1 MNKILSGLLAIITAA
16 VCVTFV
22 SAAKVGFSDVTED
35 RWSAAA
41 IGYAVENGYMNGV
54 GDGKF
59 DPKGSL
65 TRAMVATVLWRREGS
80 PAPTTPSGFTDV
92 ASSAW
97 FSDAV
102 AWAKEAGVVRGMTA
116 TTFAPNVYITRE
128 QLAAMLFRFS
138 STEPVSVPERA
149 DLSLF
154 ADGEKASGW
163 AKESLEWAVEAGLIN
178 GTDGNRLAPGGNA
191 TREQFAAII
200 ERYDGSFKL
209 VYNEPVLLSQFTE
222 KDYPLVED
230 ADFYVSTAGSDDQDG
245 SFGHPFATWNRAV
258 EAVRELKKTKTGDI
272 TVAFMAGEYGPLS
285 VSLSADDSG
294 SETQKITYCKYGD
307 GDVIFDGGF
316 TVIEDEFVPLDA
328 ESETLFTEKY
338 RSRILKADISDRLSD
353 YDPVR
358 TMVLSDDGVCTLARY
373 PNMYA
378 DGTDHLLDHAGET
391 VDEEHIVTDLLI
403 LKNRIDK
410 YRTTEGLLLYGYLT
424 TGWYKDT
431 LETDGYDKSTG
442 SFHIPHPEKARMGK
456 LRMLPEFDS
465 RYWNKTAVVNVSEE
479 LDAKGEYWIDRD
491 TGTFYVFSPSGEYRF
506 AGGGDMIT
514 LDSARYITLRGLTF
528 ENCEKYMIKASGHP
542 RGLTIDGCSFSGGAG
557 DLMVRII
564 GGNKGEPL
572 DVTVKDSSFSACTST
587 ALQIEGLNDDDLFNS
602 SSGVLVDNNFFTLT
616 NLRIGNKAAL
626 AVKVPAPLIS
636 HNVFKKCY
644 WEAILFSAPNMIAE
658 YNVFDEVCYN
668 GDDTGAF
675 QNYRI
680 VRECGNIVRNNL
692 FMNIDGGTNGRYGL
706 YLDASSGVT
715 VESNIFYNCAVPVM
729 NNGLNKLVYVNDNV
743 FVSPEKEIFECVIH
757 ADGNRSTKEAMETGN
772 YDDIY
777 NSIKNTNWRTA
788 FEYFDAHPE
797 TKAQAEAMWPEFF
810 RITLDI
816 ERIGEPEFFRNTSV
830 VCVGNVSVKKKGNF
844 GENDE
849 VDVRYS
855 TFEDNRVFRT
865 DENPLFVNPTRGDY
879 RLKPDAGFPDIEF
892 EKIGRY

>member
-1 MNKILSGLLAIITAA
+1 MTAGAIA
-16 VCVTFV
+16 VAIPAG
-22 SAAKVGFSDVTED
+22 AAKSGFSDVED
-35 RWSAAA
+35 GRWSASS
-41 IGYAVENGYMNGV
+41 IEYAVKEGYMKGV
-54 GDGKF
+54 GGGKF
-59 DPKGSL
+59 DPEGSL

-80 PAPTTPSGFTDV
+80 PVPTVPSNFTDV
-92 ASSAW
+92 PDGEW
-97 FSDAV
+97 YTDAV
-102 AWAKEAGVVRGMTA
+102 AWAKETGVVKGLTM
-116 TTFAPNVYITRE
+116 TTFGPDEFITRE
-128 QLAAMLFRFS
+128 QLATMLFRFS
-138 STEPVSVPERA
+138 SGAPVSVPERA
-149 DLSLF
+149 DLEPFS
-154 ADGEKASGW
+154 DDEKVSDW
-163 AKESLEWAVEAGLIN
+163 ANEPLEWAVEAGIIN
-178 GTDGNRLAPGGNA
+178 GTDGNRLAPDGYA

-209 VYNEPVLLSQFTE
+209 AYNEPVVFSHYTE
-222 KDYPLVED
+222 PEYPLVTD
-230 ADFYVSTAGSDDQDG
+230 ADFYVSPAGSDDQDG

-258 EAVRELKKTKTGDI
+258 EAVRELKNTKTDGI

-285 VSLSADDSG
+285 VRLTAEDSG
-294 SETQKITYCKYGD
+294 TEGSPITYCAYGD

-316 TVIEDEFVPLDA
+316 TVAEDEFVPLDA
-328 ESETLFTEKY
+328 EDKTLFAEKSG
-338 RSRILKADISDRLSD
+338 SRILKADISDRLSD

-358 TMVLSDDGVCTLARY
+358 TMVLSDEGVCTLARY
-373 PNMYA
+373 PNMYG
-378 DGTDHLLDHAGET
+378 DGTDHLLDYAGET
-391 VDEEHIVTDLLI
+391 VDEEHIVIDLVI
-403 LKNRIDK
+403 LKKRIDN
-410 YRTTEGLLLYGYLT
+410 YRTTDGLLLYGYLT

-431 LETDGYDKSTG
+431 LETDGYDSSTG

-465 RYWNKTAVVNVSEE
+465 RNWNKTAVVNVSEE
-479 LDAKGEYWIDRD
+479 LDAEGEYWIDGD

-514 LDSARYITLRGLTF
+514 LDSARNIILRGLTF
-528 ENCEKYMIKASGHP
+528 ENCEEYMIKAYGHP
-542 RGLTIDGCSFSGGAG
+542 RGLTIDGCAFSGCAG

-564 GGNKGEPL
+564 GGSRGEPL
-572 DVTVKDSSFSACTST
+572 DVTVKGCSFSACTSS

-602 SSGVLVDNNFFTLT
+602 SSGVLVDNNYFTLT

-626 AVKVPAPLIS
+626 VVKVPAPLIS

-692 FMNIDGGTNGRYGL
+692 FMNINGGTNGRYGL

-715 VESNIFYNCAVPVM
+715 VKSNIFYNCSLPVM

-743 FVSPEKEIFECVIH
+743 FVSPEKEIFECIIH
-757 ADGNRSTKEAMETGN
+757 ADGNRATKEAMETGN

-879 RLKPDAGFPDIEF
+879 RIREGTDFPDIEF